1 MYLHVCKHY
10 VENTKKWE
18 GEKVGACST
27 NMGSC
32 PLNIKHKTLK
42 QHFGMGSF
50 SSFQPDSDQKT
61 ALLASNNKWGKC
73 AILVF

>member
-1 MYLHVCKHY
+1 
-10 VENTKKWE
+10 
-18 GEKVGACST
+18 
-27 NMGSC
+27 
-32 PLNIKHKTLK
+32 
-42 QHFGMGSF
+42 MGSF